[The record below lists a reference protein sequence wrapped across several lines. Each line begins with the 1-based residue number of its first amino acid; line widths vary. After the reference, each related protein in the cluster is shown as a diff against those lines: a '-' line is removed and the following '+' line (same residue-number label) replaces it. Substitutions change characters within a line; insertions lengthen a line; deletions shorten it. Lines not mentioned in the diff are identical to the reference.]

1 MPSWYDSMPS
11 WYGAFL
17 RRKAR
22 KALLSKVAVG
32 KIGGQYQ
39 NQPIKIK
46 QLIVGYCLTLIANHI
61 PAESVSGNVVVTL
74 AGTLSLAGTLPNIFL
89 YHCANICMTEAI
101 KHTTNIVIINLI
113 YIFQRSIYIHLLQT
127 ILRAA
132 KHKRQ
137 AVLNTHPISIFRPHH
152 ND

>member
-1 MPSWYDSMPS
+1 MPTWYASMPS

-22 KALLSKVAVG
+22 KALLSKVAVR

-61 PAESVSGNVVVTL
+61 PDKSVSGNVVVT
-74 AGTLSLAGTLPNIFL
+74 LAGTLPNIFL

-113 YIFQRSIYIHLLQT
+113 YIFQRVYLYSSTTDHT
-127 ILRAA
+127 TRC
-132 KHKRQ
+132 K
-137 AVLNTHPISIFRPHH
+137 T
-152 ND
+152 